1 MDHHLQ
7 EKKVPRSKGGGDNL
21 AWILIGILAVI
32 ALASIVLEGQSQ
44 SLAITAALVLGLV
57 AIVVTSTSRSRS
69 RKR

>member
-1 MDHHLQ
+1 MNQHPQ
-7 EKKVPRSKGGGDNL
+7 EKKEPRSKAGGDHL

-32 ALASIVLEGQSQ
+32 AFAPFVLEGQSQ

-57 AIVVTSTSRSRS
+57 AILATLRS